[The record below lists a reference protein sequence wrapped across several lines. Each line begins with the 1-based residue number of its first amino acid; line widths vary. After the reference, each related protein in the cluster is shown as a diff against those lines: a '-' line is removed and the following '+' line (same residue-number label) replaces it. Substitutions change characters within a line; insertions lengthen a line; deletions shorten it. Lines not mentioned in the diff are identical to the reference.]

1 MNQKIDDC
9 LSVTDYMEIR
19 AELDRMKRM
28 NAKNEN
34 GDRLI
39 LTYLHPFFKKYV
51 KLLDTNPEQLE
62 QISPLS
68 AGTFQRFLTGGNIEL
83 NSLVMGINII
93 FYVKGYEFRLGNEC
107 DALHG
112 ANDRES
118 RIILK
123 EIKISDLCNY
133 RESAHLYIPI
143 TIGKASPLYPYIELS
158 ATKRTA
164 MKNHSKKIAAATIHK
179 YLGPYA
185 VRCHKIAQKKI
196 TQLVLLDGHSH
207 TTLNNLHK
215 GRNMQANTYFSIF
228 DSYYQQIGRVLSYP
242 NLSTAIL
249 KATKNGTCIV
259 MLEVLFK
266 DLGNYQPA
274 DFLYSYMPGCD
285 PEL

>member
-1 MNQKIDDC
+1 MNQKKESC
-9 LSVTDYMEIR
+9 LTVTDYMEVR
-19 AELDRMKRM
+19 AELDRMTRM
-28 NAKNEN
+28 SAKNEN
-34 GDRLI
+34 GDHLI
-39 LTYLHPFFKKYV
+39 LIYLHPFFKKYL
-51 KLLDTNPEQLE
+51 KLLDSNPAQLE

-112 ANDRES
+112 ANNRES

-123 EIKISDLCNY
+123 EIKINDLCNY

-143 TIGKASPLYPYIELS
+143 TIGKASPLYPHMELS
-158 ATKRTA
+158 ASKRTA
-164 MKNHSKKIAAATIHK
+164 MKNHSKKIAAATIRK

-196 TQLVLLDGHSH
+196 TQLVLIDGHSH
-207 TTLNNLHK
+207 TTLNNLQK
-215 GRNMQANTYFSIF
+215 GKNMQVNTYFSIF
-228 DSYYQQIGRVLSYP
+228 DSYYQKIGRVLSYP

-259 MLEVLFK
+259 MVEVLFK
-266 DLGNYQPA
+266 DLGKYEA
-274 DFLYSYMPGCD
+274 KDFLYSYRTGCD